1 MRPKFLPRKRVT
13 TEEPPVEPSEF
24 DEFDQNALS
33 LFAKA
38 VVFVTAFVVGGV
50 QVIAWVA
57 ERIG

>member
-1 MRPKFLPRKRVT
+1 MRPKFLGPRSRPM
-13 TEEPPVEPSEF
+13 EPQIEPSEF
-24 DEFDQNALS
+24 DEYDQNTLN

-38 VVFVTAFVVGGV
+38 VVAVTAFVVGGV